1 MSRHELEESP
11 IFKGFNKD
19 DADSELS
26 FENWDSDGDETVSL
40 DEFNIFMRKLMSQK
54 RQIKANSIFTGV
66 DANGDQVFQLDEFL
80 DNAGLLSK
88 SALTKFG
95 SMYHDEL

>member
-1 MSRHELEESP
+1 MFSRVFFSINSGLLFDVVCYDDGLEGSSGD
-11 IFKGFNKD
+11 I
-19 DADSELS
+19 SLS
-26 FENWDSDGDETVSL
+26 RRIYAHRAIPEVLVQE
-40 DEFNIFMRKLMSQK
+40 
-54 RQIKANSIFTGV
+54 IKITNPTGS
-66 DANGDQVFQLDEFL
+66 DQVFQLDEFL